1 MTVADGNHGDNYD
14 VTYADNTAST
24 IDRAVLTISAH
35 STTKPLGTPLALNGS
50 TGFTASG
57 LVQGETV
64 SSVTLDS
71 AGAPVDAVVGT
82 YAIAASDAVGGQGFE
97 AANYDIRYVDGS
109 LTVISPMNGG
119 VIWREARAQGLPSHW
134 QQGDDTSVQMA
145 SSGVPHLTLAPGFI
159 YLDDEAE

>member
-1 MTVADGNHGDNYD
+1 M
-14 VTYADNTAST
+14 
-24 IDRAVLTISAH
+24 
-35 STTKPLGTPLALNGS
+35 
-50 TGFTASG
+50 
-57 LVQGETV
+57 
-64 SSVTLDS
+64 
-71 AGAPVDAVVGT
+71 
-82 YAIAASDAVGGQGFE
+82 GGQGFE